1 MSKKTNLLKRW
12 EEPGS
17 WFPLLSSHKALDPS
31 SQVTTR
37 TLSFCCCYCQRRVT
51 ATCDPKRPSNINTAS
66 FGLRSNCFSTF
77 SSYF

>member
-51 ATCDPKRPSNINTAS
+51 Y
-66 FGLRSNCFSTF
+66 GHM
-77 SSYF
+77 